1 MIRLCIIS
9 YGYLLDDRV
18 KTVTNRKYRKFDIKK
33 LMREKVSNQNKSAVW
48 DKIHSVRFN
57 FGFKS
62 NRIRSVSKAK

>member
-1 MIRLCIIS
+1 MIKLCIIS

>member
-18 KTVTNRKYRKFDIKK
+18 KTGTNRKYRKFDIKK
-33 LMREKVSNQNKSAVW
+33 FMREKVLNQNRTAVW